1 MREGPTPNPSLP
13 GRGETESRASPWKLP
28 SLKGRGRGWVGAKR
42 PLCHHPPMQRV
53 DPEMTR
59 RARALRTNATR
70 AERTM
75 WHLLSCYRPKFTR
88 QLVEGPFI
96 LDLACRAARLAVEID
111 GGQHADNRR
120 DAARTTWL
128 ESEGWSVIRFWNS
141 DVSENAAGVAEA
153 ILSKAA
159 GLLERTHPQPL
170 PSREGRKR
178 KPRASNPLPGR
189 EG

>member
-1 MREGPTPNPSLP
+1 
-13 GRGETESRASPWKLP
+13 
-28 SLKGRGRGWVGAKR
+28 
-42 PLCHHPPMQRV
+42 MQRV

-111 GGQHADNRR
+111 GGQHADDRR

-128 ESEGWSVIRFWNS
+128 ESEGWTVIRFWNS
-141 DVSENAAGVAEA
+141 DVSQNPTGVAEA

-159 GLLERTHPQPL
+159 ELLEGTHPFN
-170 PSREGRKR
+170 
-178 KPRASNPLPGR
+178 RASG
-189 EG
+189 